1 MALILGDLY
10 EETRAR
16 FQLTLI
22 AGAAG
27 LRSPMRWV
35 YVAED
40 YTTSDFLRGGE
51 LIITTGVTSGGSAEW
66 LLRFLRHMTAQGTCG
81 LIVNV
86 GQYLQESDISQE
98 VLDFCNQ
105 RGFPLFLMP
114 WHIHIYDITRE
125 YYNRIFLD
133 ARRSEEINRAFLALA
148 SGREQPEAIRLL
160 GENHFP
166 PNAPYYLASFRFPAG
181 QAPKLLDDERFL
193 NLLFSRLLHVSFPCY
208 LVTSSN
214 SFFLVC
220 QHSEPAAAG
229 DAVNAIRVRIT
240 KAYPGLTC
248 LTGVSGQL
256 RGLTALAS
264 GLEQA
269 ETALLVGEHR
279 QLPVTHYENLGFFK
293 LLGAV
298 SDPDVLRAYVE
309 EQLSPVR
316 EYDRK
321 HQSDFARTL
330 RLYLENNHS
339 IQAVAELSFC
349 HRNTVN
355 HRLHLMREV
364 MGYQLDSPEVCFSL
378 LTAFRAEEYLQ
389 ITGKA
394 RSEQVSPS

>member
-1 MALILGDLY
+1 M
-10 EETRAR
+10 
-16 FQLTLI
+16 
-22 AGAAG
+22 
-27 LRSPMRWV
+27 
-35 YVAED
+35 
-40 YTTSDFLRGGE
+40 
-51 LIITTGVTSGGSAEW
+51 
-66 LLRFLRHMTAQGTCG
+66 
-81 LIVNV
+81 
-86 GQYLQESDISQE
+86 
-98 VLDFCNQ
+98 
-105 RGFPLFLMP
+105 
-114 WHIHIYDITRE
+114 
-125 YYNRIFLD
+125 
-133 ARRSEEINRAFLALA
+133 
-148 SGREQPEAIRLL
+148 
-160 GENHFP
+160 
-166 PNAPYYLASFRFPAG
+166 
-181 QAPKLLDDERFL
+181 
-193 NLLFSRLLHVSFPCY
+193 
-208 LVTSSN
+208 TSSN

-220 QHSEPAAAG
+220 QHSEPAAAD

>member
-1 MALILGDLY
+1 M
-10 EETRAR
+10 
-16 FQLTLI
+16 
-22 AGAAG
+22 
-27 LRSPMRWV
+27 
-35 YVAED
+35 AED

-133 ARRSEEINRAFLALA
+133 ARRSEEISRAFLALA

-220 QHSEPAAAG
+220 QHSEPAAAD

>member
-1 MALILGDLY
+1 MALILGSIY
-10 EETRAR
+10 EETRQR
-16 FQLTLI
+16 FQLTLA
-22 AGAAG
+22 AGEAG
-27 LRSPMRWV
+27 LRSPVKWV

-40 YTTSDFLRGGE
+40 YTTADFLRGGE
-51 LIITTGVTSGGSAEW
+51 LIITTGVTSGGSAQW

-86 GQYLQESDISQE
+86 GQYLQEADISQE
-98 VLDFCNQ
+98 VLDFCNE

-114 WHIHIYDITRE
+114 WHVHIYDITRE

-148 SGREQPEAIRLL
+148 SSEQPEAIRLL

-181 QAPKLLDDERFL
+181 QEARLLDDERFL
-193 NLLFSRLLHVSFPCY
+193 NLLLGRLLRFSFPCY

-220 QHSEPAAAG
+220 QQGEAAAV
-229 DAVNAIRVRIT
+229 DAVIEAIGELIAE
-240 KAYPGLTC
+240 AYPKLTWH
-248 LTGVSGQL
+248 TGVSG
-256 RGLTALAS
+256 RTPGLAALSS

-269 ETALLVGEHR
+269 KAALLVGEHR
-279 QLPVTHYENLGFFK
+279 RLPVTHYSDLGFFK
-293 LLGAV
+293 LLHAV
-298 SDPDVLRAYVE
+298 PDPEILRAYVE
-309 EQLSPVR
+309 EQLSQIH

-339 IQAVAELSFC
+339 IQAVAEQSFC

-364 MGYQLDSPEVCFSL
+364 MGYRLDSPETCFSL
-378 LTAFRAEEYLQ
+378 LAAFRAEEYLR
-389 ITGKA
+389 ITGDLPAK
-394 RSEQVSPS
+394 ETP